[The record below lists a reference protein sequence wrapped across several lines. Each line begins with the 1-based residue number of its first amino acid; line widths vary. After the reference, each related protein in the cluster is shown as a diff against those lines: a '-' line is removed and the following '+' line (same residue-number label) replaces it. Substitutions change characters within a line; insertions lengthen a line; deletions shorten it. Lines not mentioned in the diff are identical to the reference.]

1 MTATDLHFE
10 TGATIQEWRSGLGLL
25 VSNRLYD
32 HHTDLHQ
39 RFGAEGRIVFRQAA
53 ETLLAHLA
61 VATLRGRP
69 ELFADRVLDD
79 DAVPAGISLSAA
91 DLGTTLEQMRD
102 TLRQYMPG
110 PRGELA
116 CEYVEFALVRHTGHS
131 RSDQPLRNAA

>member
-1 MTATDLHFE
+1 MVTT
-10 TGATIQEWRSGLGLL
+10 
-25 VSNRLYD
+25 RLYEKYPR
-32 HHTDLHQ
+32 LHQ
-39 RFGAEGRIVFRQAA
+39 RFGGEGRIVFRQAA

-69 ELFADRVLDD
+69 ELFADRVMDD
-79 DAVPAGISLSAA
+79 DAVPASISPSAA

-116 CEYVEFALVRHTGHS
+116 HEYVEFALVRHTGHS